1 MSEFIGNFHF
11 LRPWWLLA
19 AILPIWVYW
28 KYYQGIK
35 NQSSWEKVCDKNL
48 LDFLLVRGSS
58 KQRKAIGY
66 LALGG
71 MLAAVVAA
79 AGPSW
84 KKTAVPAFMPENPVM
99 ILLNV
104 SSDMEETDLSPNRL
118 GRAKFKIDDLLGML
132 TSSQAGLIVYS
143 SEPFLITP
151 ITDVQLVE
159 NLLPEISRDIMP
171 ENGDRPDRAINL
183 AVEKLQN
190 AGYREGNIVIFAP
203 DAGQGFDQALEAAQ
217 NARKRNYIVNTV
229 NISTVPA
236 EKLKLIA
243 QSGGGIY
250 LEATPGDRDI
260 KQLAGKINQGIRQ
273 FKLSENLRAQ
283 WLDYGYYLV
292 LVPLLCCLYFF
303 RRGII
308 WGLAVFALAAPAE
321 AGFFLNSNQEGL
333 QAFNRQDYQTAE
345 QKFTNPQW
353 KAASQ
358 YRQGNYEAALQNFG
372 REQNPT
378 ALYNQGNALAKSGK
392 VEEAIK
398 KYEEVLKIVP
408 DHEDAKFNLEYL
420 KKQQQQQNQNQNN
433 NSRQDKQNQEQQQSQ
448 GKPEGSDQDQD
459 QQNQNQNSTR
469 EQPDNNNQGQQN
481 SGREQEK
488 PEEEQNDRQSGEQ
501 QRQAG
506 GDEQEQGQQPQPA
519 QPTEQEG
526 EKFDE
531 KAQARALQYRDIPEN
546 PGGLLKAFIYKEYM
560 KKRYEK

>member
-71 MLAAVVAA
+71 MLAAVVAV

-84 KKTAVPAFMPENPVM
+84 KKTAIPAFMPENPVM

-273 FKLSENLRAQ
+273 FKLSEILRAQ

-292 LVPLLCCLYFF
+292 LIPLLCCLYFF

-308 WGLAVFALAAPAE
+308 WGLAVFALAAPAQ

-372 REQNPT
+372 RDQNPA

-408 DHEDAKFNLEYL
+408 GHEDAKFNLEYL

-448 GKPEGSDQDQD
+448 GNPEGSDQDQD
-459 QQNQNQNSTR
+459 QQNQNQNSPR

-481 SGREQEK
+481 SGR
-488 PEEEQNDRQSGEQ
+488 
-501 QRQAG
+501 
-506 GDEQEQGQQPQPA
+506 
-519 QPTEQEG
+519 
-526 EKFDE
+526 
-531 KAQARALQYRDIPEN
+531 
-546 PGGLLKAFIYKEYM
+546 
-560 KKRYEK
+560 

>member
-1 MSEFIGNFHF
+1 
-11 LRPWWLLA
+11 
-19 AILPIWVYW
+19 
-28 KYYQGIK
+28 
-35 NQSSWEKVCDKNL
+35 
-48 LDFLLVRGSS
+48 
-58 KQRKAIGY
+58 
-66 LALGG
+66 
-71 MLAAVVAA
+71 
-79 AGPSW
+79 
-84 KKTAVPAFMPENPVM
+84 M

-303 RRGII
+303 RGELSG
-308 WGLAVFALAAPAE
+308 GLAGICLGSTGRSRIFSEQQSGRVTGIQQ
-321 AGFFLNSNQEGL
+321 AGLPGGR
-333 QAFNRQDYQTAE
+333 AKIYQSAME
-345 QKFTNPQW
+345 
-353 KAASQ
+353 
-358 YRQGNYEAALQNFG
+358 
-372 REQNPT
+372 
-378 ALYNQGNALAKSGK
+378 
-392 VEEAIK
+392 
-398 KYEEVLKIVP
+398 
-408 DHEDAKFNLEYL
+408 
-420 KKQQQQQNQNQNN
+420 
-433 NSRQDKQNQEQQQSQ
+433 SRQPISA
-448 GKPEGSDQDQD
+448 GK
-459 QQNQNQNSTR
+459 
-469 EQPDNNNQGQQN
+469 
-481 SGREQEK
+481 
-488 PEEEQNDRQSGEQ
+488 
-501 QRQAG
+501 
-506 GDEQEQGQQPQPA
+506 
-519 QPTEQEG
+519 
-526 EKFDE
+526 
-531 KAQARALQYRDIPEN
+531 L
-546 PGGLLKAFIYKEYM
+546 
-560 KKRYEK
+560 

>member
-1 MSEFIGNFHF
+1 M
-11 LRPWWLLA
+11 
-19 AILPIWVYW
+19 PIWVYW

-408 DHEDAKFNLEYL
+408 GHEDAKFNLEYL
-420 KKQQQQQNQNQNN
+420 KNSN
-433 NSRQDKQNQEQQQSQ
+433 NSRSRIKTTTAGRTNRIRNSSKAKENRRVRIKIRIS
-448 GKPEGSDQDQD
+448 KTRIKIPPGS
-459 QQNQNQNSTR
+459 SLITITKGSKI
-469 EQPDNNNQGQQN
+469 P
-481 SGREQEK
+481 
-488 PEEEQNDRQSGEQ
+488 
-501 QRQAG
+501 AG
-506 GDEQEQGQQPQPA
+506 NKKNRKKSKTTGS
-519 QPTEQEG
+519 
-526 EKFDE
+526 
-531 KAQARALQYRDIPEN
+531 PEN
-546 PGGLLKAFIYKEYM
+546 SSGKQAETNRNKDSSRSRLSQPNRKAKNLM
-560 KKRYEK
+560 RKRRHERFNTGIFPRIPADF

>member
-118 GRAKFKIDDLLGML
+118 GRAKFKIDDLLGIL

-143 SEPFLITP
+143 NEPFLITP

-217 NARKRNYIVNTV
+217 NARKHNYIVNTV
-229 NISTVPA
+229 NISPVPA

-243 QSGGGIY
+243 MSSSLI
-250 LEATPGDRDI
+250 L
-260 KQLAGKINQGIRQ
+260 
-273 FKLSENLRAQ
+273 
-283 WLDYGYYLV
+283 
-292 LVPLLCCLYFF
+292 FF
-303 RRGII
+303 
-308 WGLAVFALAAPAE
+308 
-321 AGFFLNSNQEGL
+321 
-333 QAFNRQDYQTAE
+333 
-345 QKFTNPQW
+345 
-353 KAASQ
+353 
-358 YRQGNYEAALQNFG
+358 
-372 REQNPT
+372 
-378 ALYNQGNALAKSGK
+378 
-392 VEEAIK
+392 
-398 KYEEVLKIVP
+398 
-408 DHEDAKFNLEYL
+408 
-420 KKQQQQQNQNQNN
+420 
-433 NSRQDKQNQEQQQSQ
+433 
-448 GKPEGSDQDQD
+448 
-459 QQNQNQNSTR
+459 
-469 EQPDNNNQGQQN
+469 
-481 SGREQEK
+481 
-488 PEEEQNDRQSGEQ
+488 
-501 QRQAG
+501 
-506 GDEQEQGQQPQPA
+506 
-519 QPTEQEG
+519 
-526 EKFDE
+526 
-531 KAQARALQYRDIPEN
+531 
-546 PGGLLKAFIYKEYM
+546 
-560 KKRYEK
+560 